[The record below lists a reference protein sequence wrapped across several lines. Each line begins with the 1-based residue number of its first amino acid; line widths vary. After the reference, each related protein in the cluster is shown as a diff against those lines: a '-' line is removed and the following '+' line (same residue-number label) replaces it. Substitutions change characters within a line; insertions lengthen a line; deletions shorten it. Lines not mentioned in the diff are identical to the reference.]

1 MPLPVVPIGILWI
14 IGAAA
19 AIGVLGGLVTFF
31 ITEEGTFAIL
41 AVLTLL
47 ILVLA
52 IPFLPNRYG
61 WVRIFKRKLR
71 YALDEEK

>member
-31 ITEEGTFAIL
+31 VTKEGTAAIL
-41 AVLTLL
+41 FVLVLV
-47 ILVLA
+47 IVVLA
-52 IPFLPNRYG
+52 IPFLPNRYA
-61 WVRIFKRKLR
+61 WVRELKRKLR
-71 YALDEEK
+71 YLLDEEK

>member
-19 AIGVLGGLVTFF
+19 AIGVLGGLVAFF
-31 ITEEGTFAIL
+31 ITKEGTAAIL
-41 AVLTLL
+41 FVLAALVAVLL
-47 ILVLA
+47 

-61 WVRIFKRKLR
+61 WVRDLKRKLR
-71 YALDEEK
+71 FVLDEEK